1 MRKFLAAL
9 LTLCLALTLV
19 APIAMAEEKVTI
31 TFAFWDTNQ
40 EPGMKAIAE
49 AYMAEHPNV
58 TVETQVTP
66 WSEYWTKLEAAAQG
80 GALPDVFWMHSNQF
94 FKYVSAGMLLDLT
107 DLNLD
112 YTPYPEGITA
122 LYHYED
128 KQWAVPKDYDTIALA
143 YNKELFDKAGI
154 AYPDDTW
161 TWDTL
166 RENAKKLTD
175 ADNGIYGFGAPN
187 DTQSGYY
194 NFVYQNGG
202 FIFEDGKSGFDQEA
216 TQEAIQTWADL
227 MLKDGVSPSLE
238 SFTDMGNDDQF
249 QAGKVA
255 MVFVGSWMM
264 SAYTSNEFIKDKFDV
279 AVLPQGK
286 QRASIYNGLG
296 YAGAYNTANP
306 EIVKDFIAFCGSEQ
320 ANILQAQNKAAIPG
334 LQGHRALLHRS
345 VHQPEHRLLHRDDR
359 VRRAVPL
366 LPQQE
371 PVGRHR
377 DRADDLRLHG
387 RNDLRGSLQSA
398 SRNHHGD
405 RRRIIVPDESR
416 REASFGPPHSSYFVP
431 C

>member
-1 MRKFLAAL
+1 MKKLVSFLLALVLVLSSVSALAAYNDHTDYVDWPIVKDGEK
-9 LTLCLALTLV
+9 LTVSV
-19 APIAMAEEKVTI
+19 ATKRSEQYGKDPDQQW
-31 TFAFWDTNQ
+31 FW
-40 EPGMKAIAE
+40 I
-49 AYMAEHPNV
+49 
-58 TVETQVTP
+58 
-66 WSEYWTKLEAAAQG
+66 WSETYSGIDFEVDQILSTAVDERKSLMFASG
-80 GALPDVFWMHSNQF
+80 DLPDLLFGINLDTSELVRYGMGE
-94 FKYVSAGMLLDLT
+94 GMLLDLT

-320 ANILQAQNKAAIPG
+320 ANIRTRPPSPPT
-334 LQGHRALLHRS
+334 RAPS
-345 VHQPEHRLLHRDDR
+345 ITSPICS
-359 VRRAVPL
+359 PT
-366 LPQQE
+366 
-371 PVGRHR
+371 
-377 DRADDLRLHG
+377 
-387 RNDLRGSLQSA
+387 
-398 SRNHHGD
+398 
-405 RRRIIVPDESR
+405 
-416 REASFGPPHSSYFVP
+416 
-431 C
+431 